1 MGISDGGSL
10 KSGRNAVAVFQTLQ
24 ELKFWCQCSCWQKLS
39 KRCFLRRTQSV
50 FGYLCCAVISV
61 VCHQSW
67 RLPPREGI
75 ENAVVPAGVAG
86 VTQGTVDKQTH
97 FHSSF
102 NLEQDLSPK
111 RVFFRLVE
119 LVSWTLD
126 GIIIFSNKEGSSAEP
141 DCSEKCV
148 HVLTRVM
155 ECYLKLLATK
165 YLIGVLYLQ
174 RGSEDVRRTPSIV
187 WMLLEFCSLNACRIS
202 VL

>member
-1 MGISDGGSL
+1 M
-10 KSGRNAVAVFQTLQ
+10 
-24 ELKFWCQCSCWQKLS
+24 
-39 KRCFLRRTQSV
+39 
-50 FGYLCCAVISV
+50 
-61 VCHQSW
+61 
-67 RLPPREGI
+67 
-75 ENAVVPAGVAG
+75 
-86 VTQGTVDKQTH
+86 
-97 FHSSF
+97 
-102 NLEQDLSPK
+102 SPK